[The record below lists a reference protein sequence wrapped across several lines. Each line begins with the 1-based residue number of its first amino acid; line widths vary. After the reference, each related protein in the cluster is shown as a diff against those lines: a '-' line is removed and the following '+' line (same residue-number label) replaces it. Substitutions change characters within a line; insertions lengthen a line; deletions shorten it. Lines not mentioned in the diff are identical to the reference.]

1 MTLKKHV
8 LLTVLTGSL
17 VVSWGSSSASPT
29 EAAASDRSGVTSSS
43 TAQISKSYRLD
54 FDADQNFTEESLS
67 LNGQTVKFRAYRH
80 IVYVAHPQNEESQSM
95 NIFIPAAY
103 FDGGTVNGYTRDTA
117 PIFMPNSVGGYMPGK
132 AGEPSENDRMNGGA
146 NAALVAL
153 SKGYVVAAP
162 AIRGR
167 TTIGDDGIY
176 YVGKAPALIVDYK
189 AAVRY
194 LRYNQKNLPA
204 GDTEKI
210 ISNGTSAGGALS
222 ALLGA
227 TGNAK
232 EYAPYL
238 AEIGAA
244 DARDDIFAS
253 SDYCPITNLENA
265 DMAYEWIFNGVNSY
279 YMAVWQLQDLEK
291 RGQNVPGQN
300 ERPAGLPPQAVD
312 ADAANHPV
320 SSQQEVQMTAQEIAV
335 SNVLKDAFPSYVN
348 RLKLKDK
355 KGRKLTLAKDGTGS
369 FRDYIAEKYRESA
382 QDALD
387 SGADISAA
395 SWVKTERGK
404 ATAVDLSAYP
414 AAATR
419 MKAAP
424 AFDKLD
430 LSSAENDEFGTTE
443 NTPKHFSVIS
453 KQYEQKDG
461 EMADKQMIKLMNP
474 LNFIGKA
481 DTAKHFRIRHGAIDR
496 DTSLAG
502 PAILSLKLQNSGAD
516 VDFRV
521 PWGRGHSGDYDLPE
535 LFDWMDSICK

>member
-17 VVSWGSSSASPT
+17 VVFWGSSSASPT
-29 EAAASDRSGVTSSS
+29 EAAASDRSRVTSSS

-167 TTIGDDGIY
+167 TTIGDDGKT

-279 YMAVWQLQDLEK
+279 YMAVWQLQDLEN

-355 KGRKLTLAKDGTGS
+355 RGGNSPWQRM
-369 FRDYIAEKYRESA
+369 A
-382 QDALD
+382 Q
-387 SGADISAA
+387 AA
-395 SWVKTERGK
+395 SVTILPKNTGNLR
-404 ATAVDLSAYP
+404 
-414 AAATR
+414 R
-419 MKAAP
+419 MP
-424 AFDKLD
+424 
-430 LSSAENDEFGTTE
+430 
-443 NTPKHFSVIS
+443 
-453 KQYEQKDG
+453 
-461 EMADKQMIKLMNP
+461 
-474 LNFIGKA
+474 
-481 DTAKHFRIRHGAIDR
+481 
-496 DTSLAG
+496 
-502 PAILSLKLQNSGAD
+502 
-516 VDFRV
+516 
-521 PWGRGHSGDYDLPE
+521 
-535 LFDWMDSICK
+535 

>member
-1 MTLKKHV
+1 MKLKKHV
-8 LLTVLTGSL
+8 LLSLLTGSL
-17 VVSWGSSSASPT
+17 ALYSASSGPVIA
-29 EAAASDRSGVTSSS
+29 EAAPPNSVAEVV
-43 TAQISKSYRLD
+43 AQNANSYSLD
-54 FDADQNFTEESLS
+54 FDAGKNYTEETLN
-67 LNGQTVKFRAYRH
+67 LNGQAVRFRAYRN
-80 IVYVAHPQNEESQSM
+80 IVYVAHPNSVASQSM

-103 FDGGTVNGYTRDTA
+103 FENGTLNGYTKNTA
-117 PIFMPNSVGGYMPGK
+117 PIFMPNGVGGYMPGK
-132 AGEPSENDRMNGGA
+132 AEEPIENDRMNGGA

-153 SKGYVVAAP
+153 SRGYVVAAP

-167 TTIGDDGIY
+167 TTIGDDGKTYI
-176 YVGKAPALIVDYK
+176 GKAPALIVDYK

-232 EYAPYL
+232 EYEPYL

-244 DARDDIFAS
+244 AARDDIFAS

-265 DMAYEWIFNGVNSY
+265 DMAYEWVFNGVNSY
-279 YMAVWQLQDLEK
+279 YMAMWQLQDLEN
-291 RGQNVPGQN
+291 RGQKVPVQK
-300 ERPAGLPPQAVD
+300 ERPAGQPPKAVD
-312 ADAANHPV
+312 ADAANNPV
-320 SSQQEVQMTAQEIAV
+320 ASRQEVQMTEEEITV
-335 SNVLKDAFPSYVN
+335 SKVLKDAFPAYVN
-348 RLKLKDK
+348 SLKLKDEH
-355 KGRKLTLAKDGTGS
+355 GRKLTLSKDGTGS
-369 FRDYIAEKYRESA
+369 FQDYIADKYKESA
-382 QDALD
+382 QTALD
-387 SGADISAA
+387 SGIDISSAT
-395 SWVKTERGK
+395 WVKAENGK
-404 ATAVDLSAYP
+404 VTAVDLDAYP

-443 NTPKHFSVIS
+443 NTPKHFSAIS
-453 KQYEQKDG
+453 KQYEQKTG
-461 EMADKQMIKLMNP
+461 EMADADVIKLLNP
-474 LNFIGKA
+474 MNFIGKA
-481 DTAKHFRIRHGAIDR
+481 DVAKHYRIRHGVIDR
-496 DTSLAG
+496 DTSLAF
-502 PAILSLKLQNSGAD
+502 PALLALKLQNNGVD
-516 VDFRV
+516 VNFHV